1 MALNLIISPYHP
13 PRFRWTLKGHCRPKV
28 RDYYIFSCQF
38 PQVQFTPAQSCASS
52 KQETDRYSTTSIPRG
67 QTHPAPPEVIH
78 TMKGRMGCGEGG
90 QKAKLQRST
99 YPLDLVPIAIITALI
114 LETWR
119 DFVPIQK
126 SSQHLKKKIHHSLF
140 VSRLI
145 QPRYEPA

>member
-67 QTHPAPPEVIH
+67 QTHPEPPEVIH
-78 TMKGRMGCGEGG
+78 TMKGRMGWGEGG
-90 QKAKLQRST
+90 QKAKLQIHVSIRPGTNHYYNCTNPRDLPRLCTNTKIFST
-99 YPLDLVPIAIITALI
+99 P
-114 LETWR
+114 E
-119 DFVPIQK
+119 
-126 SSQHLKKKIHHSLF
+126 KKNPSFTICEQINLAQ
-140 VSRLI
+140 I
-145 QPRYEPA
+145 